1 MSAAKVIIV
10 KESISELK
18 ILLKKSI
25 PFIIPRIRMLLEMKK
40 DETNGISKRR
50 LAEIIGVNHNSIQ
63 TWRTMY
69 LEGGIEKLSS
79 HNKVGFHPSVFTQME
94 HQVIEDKLKDPYN
107 GIRGYKELLEWI
119 ENEFDKEIKYNT
131 LLKYCVRNF
140 GSKVKVARKSHVK
153 KDDQAVEAF
162 KKTSHKSVNKP

>member
-1 MSAAKVIIV
+1 MSAAKIIIV
-10 KESISELK
+10 KESIKELK

-25 PFIIPRIRMLLEMKK
+25 PFIIPRIRMLIEMKK
-40 DETNGISKRR
+40 EASNGISKRR

-69 LEGGIEKLSS
+69 LQGGIERLCS
-79 HNKVGFHPSVFTQME
+79 HNKLGFHPSVFTATE
-94 HQVIEDKLKDPYN
+94 HQVIEDKLNDPYN
-107 GIRGYKELLEWI
+107 GLRGYIELLEWI
-119 ENEFDKEIKYNT
+119 ETEFDKEIKYNT

-153 KDDQAVEAF
+153 KDEQAVDAF
-162 KKTSHKSVNKP
+162 KKTSHKSVDKP